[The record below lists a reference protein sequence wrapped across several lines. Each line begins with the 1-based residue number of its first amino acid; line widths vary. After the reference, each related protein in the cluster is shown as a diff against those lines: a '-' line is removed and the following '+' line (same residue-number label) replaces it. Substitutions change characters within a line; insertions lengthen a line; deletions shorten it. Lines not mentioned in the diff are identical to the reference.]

1 MSNYNNRNYNNKN
14 KSAENSDGGKWLA
27 VICGFAVVFLA
38 LIYIIVSNI
47 IGVWNPVAWVN
58 RKKSSDDAA
67 NADKQPVAVDD
78 KGNPYYSGVMY
89 TLPKGLT
96 FLNTL
101 DEGAAPVKYSLAD
114 DEGETIIKGDGSVS
128 VYVYLRATVLPEN
141 ADDRAV
147 TWECSAPES
156 IKICYISA
164 SGSMSETPEAGSTNN
179 YIYVGLIGN
188 LYETVTITCR
198 SVSNP
203 DIYATCTVDQ
213 VVPLES
219 LTYTAA
225 LTGGT
230 TELVFGEEYTAAV
243 TFEKKPGA
251 IGTVIGTIDN
261 PSWRIDISAGLYFKI
276 QQYLQKSGFVGNDYG
291 DMYFETNRGEST
303 RALYASP
310 YETFASTSDAGSYRD
325 ASPDAFNNAFKL
337 GVRDCAASGTTQA
350 ILAVCA
356 GYTYKGYGIGSV
368 RLETSSACTFDV
380 SNIWIDVTQITID
393 KDNIVF
399 IPN

>member
-1 MSNYNNRNYNNKN
+1 MSNYNNRNYNNKSR
-14 KSAENSDGGKWLA
+14 SAENSDGGKWLA

-58 RKKSSDDAA
+58 RKKSADDAA

-101 DEGAAPVKYSLAD
+101 DEGAAPAKYSLAD
-114 DEGETIIKGDGSVS
+114 DEGETIIKGGESEL
-128 VYVYLRATVLPEN
+128 YVTLRATVLPEN
-141 ADDRAV
+141 ADDKSV

-156 IKICYISA
+156 IKIRYIAA

-179 YIYVGLIGN
+179 YIYVGLIDN

-203 DIYATCTVDQ
+203 DIYSTCTIDQ

-251 IGTVIGTIDN
+251 IGTVIGTIKN
-261 PSWRIDISAGLYFKI
+261 PYWRIEIDSALYLTI
-276 QQYLQKSGFVGNDYG
+276 QQYLQKSGFTASDDYG
-291 DMYFETNRGEST
+291 DLYFETNSGEST

-310 YETFASTSDAGSYRD
+310 YETFASASDAGAYND

-337 GVRDCAASGTTQA
+337 GVRDCAASGQKQA
-350 ILAVCA
+350 TLWVGAVY
-356 GYTYKGYGIGSV
+356 GYKGYNVSNS

>member
-1 MSNYNNRNYNNKN
+1 MSNYNNRNYNNRN
-14 KSAENSDGGKWLA
+14 KSAESSDGGKWFA

-58 RKKSSDDAA
+58 RKKSADDAA

-114 DEGETIIKGDGSVS
+114 EGETIIKGGEGEL
-128 VYVYLRATVLPEN
+128 YVTLRATVLPEN
-141 ADDRAV
+141 ADDKSV
-147 TWECSAPES
+147 TWENSAPDS
-156 IKICYISA
+156 LRITYIN
-164 SGSMSETPEAGSTNN
+164 GSKGSNEPLEGELNN
-179 YIYVGLIGN
+179 TILLSFKSN
-188 LYETVTITCR
+188 LYETATITCR

-203 DIYATCTVDQ
+203 NIYATCTVDQ

-261 PSWRIDISAGLYFKI
+261 PSWRIDISSGLYLTI
-276 QQYLQKSGFVGNDYG
+276 QQYLQKSGFVGNNYG

-310 YETFASTSDAGSYRD
+310 YETFASTFDAGSYRD

-337 GVRDCAASGTTQA
+337 SVRYCVAHGLTQA
-350 ILAVCA
+350 RLAVWA
-356 GYTYKGYGIGSV
+356 GYNYKGYGIGSV
-368 RLETSSACTFDV
+368 RLETATACTFDV

-393 KDNIVF
+393 NDNIVF

>member
-1 MSNYNNRNYNNKN
+1 MSNYNNRNYNNRN
-14 KSAENSDGGKWLA
+14 KSAESSDGGKWLA

-58 RKKSSDDAA
+58 RKKSEEGAD

-101 DEGAAPVKYSLAD
+101 NEGAAPAKYSLAD
-114 DEGETIIKGDGSVS
+114 DEGETIIKGGEGEL
-128 VYVYLRATVLPEN
+128 YVTLRATVLPEN
-141 ADDRAV
+141 ADVRAV
-147 TWECSAPES
+147 TWENSAPDS
-156 IKICYISA
+156 LRITYIN
-164 SGSMSETPEAGSTNN
+164 GSKGSNEPLEGELNN
-179 YIYVGLIGN
+179 TILLSFKNN
-188 LYETVTITCR
+188 LYETAMITCR

-203 DIYATCTVDQ
+203 DIYATCTIDQ

-261 PSWRIDISAGLYFKI
+261 PAWRIDISAGLYFKI
-276 QQYLQKSGFVGNDYG
+276 QQYLQKSGFVGNNYG

-310 YETFASTSDAGSYRD
+310 YETFASTPDAGSYQD

-337 GVRDCAASGTTQA
+337 GVRDCAASGTQQA
-350 ILAVCA
+350 LLQVWA

-368 RLETSSACTFDV
+368 RLETDTACTFDV

-393 KDNIVF
+393 NDNIVF

>member
-1 MSNYNNRNYNNKN
+1 MSNYNNRNYNNRN
-14 KSAENSDGGKWLA
+14 KSAESSDGGKWFA

-58 RKKSSDDAA
+58 RKKSEEGAD

-114 DEGETIIKGDGSVS
+114 DEGETIIKGGEGEL
-128 VYVYLRATVLPEN
+128 YVQLRATVLPEN
-141 ADDRAV
+141 ADVRAV
-147 TWECSAPES
+147 TWECSAPDS
-156 IKICYISA
+156 LRITYLN
-164 SGSMSETPEAGSTNN
+164 GSKGSNEPLEGELNN
-179 YIYVGLIGN
+179 TILLSFKSN
-188 LYETVTITCR
+188 LYETATITCR

-203 DIYATCTVDQ
+203 DIYATCTIDQ
-213 VVPLES
+213 VVPMES

-251 IGTVIGTIDN
+251 IGTVIGTIKN
-261 PSWRIDISAGLYFKI
+261 PYWRIEIDSALFLTI
-276 QQYLQKSGFVGNDYG
+276 QQYLQKSGFTASDEYG
-291 DMYFETNRGEST
+291 DLYFETNLGEST

-310 YETFASTSDAGSYRD
+310 YETFASTSDAGAYND
-325 ASPDAFNNAFKL
+325 ATPDAFNNAFKL
-337 GVRDCAASGTTQA
+337 GVRDCAAKGQKQA
-350 ILAVCA
+350 TLWVGAA
-356 GYTYKGYGIGSV
+356 YGYKGYNVSNS